1 MLIGE
6 YMDDLC
12 LSWLTLLSQLKTINI
27 LRTIQHYSKL
37 LLEQDMHAKK
47 KKNTVQQTNL
57 ESKIKMMMCLCEA
70 KQYISWSRNEN
81 TIMSTKKNDI

>member
-6 YMDDLC
+6 DMDDLC

-37 LLEQDMHAKK
+37 LLEQGMHTK

-57 ESKIKMMMCLCEA
+57 ASKIKMMMCLCEA

>member
-37 LLEQDMHAKK
+37 LLEQDMHART
-47 KKNTVQQTNL
+47 NTVQQTNL

-70 KQYISWSRNEN
+70 KQYISWSR
-81 TIMSTKKNDI
+81 K